1 MSSENNEKIT
11 EKKDK
16 VKAKGNKQPK
26 KTLTEWTEPKEH
38 LFNRFLA
45 TILTLGTGVVSFILL
60 YVFNKTKIY
69 GKEIINRENGPYIFA
84 SNHTTMFDSGFID
97 GVIFFRRGL
106 KSYYNLPFHTPEYGN
121 FYKNAILSFYM
132 NHVKCIPL
140 MRGKGLNQPA
150 QLLVEDKLRND
161 RIVHI
166 FPEGTRSR
174 TGKLLPGKGGVGK
187 RIYNTR
193 VKVIPCYHE
202 GIRDMLMVG
211 TSMPKF
217 GKKIRIIVGEP
228 IYFDE
233 FFDMEDK
240 PATWTAISQKIM
252 DEIAKLKDDLH
263 KKEDNSNN
271 KKIDN

>member
-1 MSSENNEKIT
+1 MDNEEKATDSTSEV
-11 EKKDK
+11 KKK
-16 VKAKGNKQPK
+16 VKQPK
-26 KTLTEWTEPKEH
+26 KDIAQWVEPKEH
-38 LFNRFLA
+38 FFNRLLSTF
-45 TILTLGTGVVSFILL
+45 LTLSTGIVSFILL
-60 YVFNKTKIY
+60 YVFNNTKIY
-69 GKEIINRENGPYIFA
+69 GREVINREDGPYVFA

-97 GVIFFRRGL
+97 GLIFFRRGM

-121 FYKNAILSFYM
+121 FYKNSILSFYM

-150 QLLVEDKLRND
+150 QLLVEEKLKTNG
-161 RIVHI
+161 IVHI

-202 GIRDMLMVG
+202 GIRDILMVG

-217 GKKIRIIVGEP
+217 GKKIRIIIGEP

-233 FFDMEDK
+233 FFEMEDK
-240 PATWTAISQKIM
+240 PATWTAMSQKIM
-252 DEIAKLKDDLH
+252 DEIAKLREELY
-263 KKEDNSNN
+263 KK
-271 KKIDN
+271 